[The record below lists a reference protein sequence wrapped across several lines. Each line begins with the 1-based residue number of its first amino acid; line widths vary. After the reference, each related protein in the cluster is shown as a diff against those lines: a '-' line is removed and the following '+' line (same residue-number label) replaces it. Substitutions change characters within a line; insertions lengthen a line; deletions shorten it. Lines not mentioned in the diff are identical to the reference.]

1 MTIHLLGLN
10 HHTAGMDLRERL
22 ALEEARVRDLLRVLA
37 PVAPEAVAL
46 STCNRTE
53 IYAVAESD
61 IFPALLGELSA
72 LTGVPRGEIAAH
84 SYVCMGDEAA
94 RHLFGV
100 AAGLDSLVVGEGQI
114 LTQVRKAWDVA
125 RAAGTTGPVLNTLF
139 RYALQAGKEIRS
151 QTVVARGAT
160 SVAHAA
166 VELARRE
173 LGTLEGRS
181 VLVLG
186 AGETGRLA
194 ALNLRSGGVRALTI
208 VNRTPV
214 RAEALAQ
221 SVGGE
226 AAPFDRLPEALG
238 AADMLVTASSAPRP
252 LVTREL
258 VARAAAGR
266 EGRPLLIVDI
276 AIPRNV
282 ESEARDVPGVVLYD
296 MDGIQALCE
305 RNRHARTMAARRA
318 ERNVTAWV
326 ERFADWRRERA
337 AVPLV
342 TQLRAD
348 AERARREELEDTLKA
363 LPELSERERAAVE
376 AMSRALTNRLL
387 HRPLLWLKAGG
398 GQEPPHALDRTRGE
412 TGEGNRDDAD

>member
-1 MTIHLLGLN
+1 MIIHLLGLN

-22 ALEEARVRDLLRVLA
+22 ALEEARVRDLLGALA

-53 IYAVAESD
+53 IYAVAEAGV
-61 IFPALLGELSA
+61 IPALLDQLSA
-72 LTGVPRGEIAAH
+72 LTRVPRDEIAAH
-84 SYVCMGDEAA
+84 SYALTEDEAA

-114 LTQVRKAWDVA
+114 LTQVRKAWDLA

-173 LGTLEGRS
+173 LGTLEGQR

-194 ALNLRSGGVRALTI
+194 ALNLRSAGVRALAI
-208 VNRTPV
+208 ANRTAA
-214 RAEALAQ
+214 RAEALAR

-238 AADMLVTASSAPRP
+238 EADMLVTASSAARP
-252 LVTREL
+252 LVTREM
-258 VARAAAGR
+258 VARATAGR
-266 EGRPLLIVDI
+266 EGRPLLIVDV
-276 AIPRNV
+276 AVPRNV
-282 ESEARDVPGVVLYD
+282 ESEARAVPGVVLYD

-318 ERNVTAWV
+318 ARNISGWV
-326 ERFADWRRERA
+326 ERFAGWRRERA

-348 AERARREELEDTLKA
+348 AEKARREELESTLKA
-363 LPELSERERAAVE
+363 LPGLSDRERAAVE
-376 AMSRALTNRLL
+376 AMTRSLTNRLL
-387 HRPLLWLKAGG
+387 HQPLLWLKAGG
-398 GQEPPHALDRTRGE
+398 GPEPPHAPDRPRGE
-412 TGEGNRDDAD
+412 TREGGRDDAD